1 MKDAA
6 FDIRDALPEDASLL
20 AHLIHTS
27 FRDVAQRFALTREN
41 CPKHPSNCTVDWIDA
56 DLKRGVRYFI
66 LRNVDVPV
74 GCVGIEQAD
83 PNRCY
88 LERLAVLPRYRG
100 QGCGKALVRYVL
112 EWAGGKGFGKVG
124 IGIIAEQTELKQWYR
139 KQGFA
144 EIEIKDFAHLPF
156 QVGMME
162 YAIGKAKPTT

>member
-1 MKDAA
+1 MKEAA
-6 FDIRDALPEDASLL
+6 FDIRDTLPEDVSLL

-66 LRNVDVPV
+66 LENHDVPA

-100 QGCGKALVRYVL
+100 QGYGQALVRYVL
-112 EWAGGKGFGKVG
+112 EWAGANGLGKVG
-124 IGIIAEQTELKQWYR
+124 IGIIAKQTELKRWYV
-139 KQGFA
+139 KQGFKQ
-144 EIEIKDFAHLPF
+144 IEIKEFAHLSF
-156 QVGMME
+156 QVGIME
-162 YAIGKAKPTT
+162 YDIERL